1 MFSLDFLINLAHQ
14 VPKFCTFPIFWKGEQ
29 GEVFAGAFILAIM
42 EIMAIFV
49 NTESDAHFVIY
60 KLFIK

>member
-1 MFSLDFLINLAHQ
+1 MFPMNFGINLAHQ

-29 GEVFAGAFILAIM
+29 GEVIAGAFILTIM

-60 KLFIK
+60 KLLIK